1 MEDGGVCRRVFT
13 PNSTLY
19 AYHFTTLGE
28 KMKTLIWSAIATGIL
43 LAVCHAAFAYCQTDY
58 GCVQRCLNKGNL
70 YGLCV
75 DRCTW
80 CN

>member
-1 MEDGGVCRRVFT
+1 
-13 PNSTLY
+13 
-19 AYHFTTLGE
+19 
-28 KMKTLIWSAIATGIL
+28 MKTLIWSAIATGIL
-43 LAVCHAAFAYCQTDY
+43 LAVCHTAFAYCQTDY